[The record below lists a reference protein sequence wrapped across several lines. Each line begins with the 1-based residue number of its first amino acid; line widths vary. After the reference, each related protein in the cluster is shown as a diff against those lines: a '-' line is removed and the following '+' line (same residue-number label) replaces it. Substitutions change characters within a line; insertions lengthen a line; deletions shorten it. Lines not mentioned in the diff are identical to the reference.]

1 MVEAIL
7 EKFGLVGNLSGVYS
21 NGWVQSPGGR
31 LVESI
36 NPSDGKALAR
46 VMTASESDYQ
56 AMVANA
62 QAAFGKW
69 SRVPAPVRAQ
79 MIRQFGEALRFH
91 KKDLGLLITLET
103 GKILA
108 EGEGEVQ
115 EMIDMC
121 DFAVG
126 LSRQLSGV
134 TLSSERPNHRMFEQW
149 HPLGVVGIISAF
161 NFPAAVWAWNSLLA
175 AITGNTMIWKPSART
190 PLTSIAVHKILEPI
204 LLEHQT
210 QGVFHL
216 CVTEGHLGANWMA
229 RDVRI
234 PMVSATGSSQM
245 GREVGSLVAQ
255 RLGKTLLELGGNN
268 AAILTPSANCGL
280 ALRAVVFAAVG
291 TAGQRCTTLRR
302 LFVHRSME
310 KEFVEKLVGAYR
322 SIRIGNPWESDTLM
336 GPLISEQAVTNM
348 LQAIDLAK
356 SQGAKLL
363 HGGKQLD
370 RAGYF
375 VEPAIFKADP
385 SMDVVARETF
395 APILYVM
402 PYENLRDAIRYQNA
416 VSQGLSSAI
425 FTEQLTEM
433 EEFLSASGSDCG
445 IANVNMGTSGA
456 EIGGSF
462 GGEKESGGGR
472 EAGADSWKNYMRRQT
487 CTINYGKDLPLSQGV
502 RFDL

>member
-1 MVEAIL
+1 
-7 EKFGLVGNLSGVYS
+7 
-21 NGWVQSPGGR
+21 
-31 LVESI
+31 
-36 NPSDGKALAR
+36 
-46 VMTASESDYQ
+46 
-56 AMVANA
+56 
-62 QAAFGKW
+62 
-69 SRVPAPVRAQ
+69 
-79 MIRQFGEALRFH
+79 
-91 KKDLGLLITLET
+91 
-103 GKILA
+103 
-108 EGEGEVQ
+108 
-115 EMIDMC
+115 
-121 DFAVG
+121 
-126 LSRQLSGV
+126 
-134 TLSSERPNHRMFEQW
+134 LSSERPNHRMFEQW

-302 LFVHRSME
+302 LFVHCSME

-363 HGGKQLD
+363 HGGKRLD